1 MAAKTTTKKKTAAAK
16 KTAVKKT
23 AAKTKTSTKAKNTG
37 GKTTSSK
44 GKKATGLKGT
54 AKANKTVTAKKISKV
69 TVKSKETSKAGTTNT
84 MRPSKNGKS
93 AKTYLNDKDLKFF
106 KELIMEQKNEIL
118 ENARRLRESLIDTS
132 GDYVGDNSTFSMHM
146 AEQGTDEMER
156 EKAYMFIQR
165 DEKHLLYLERALER
179 VAAKTYG
186 LCISCGKHISK
197 ARLEAVPITSHCIN
211 CKQNLSH

>member
-16 KTAVKKT
+16 KTTVKKSAKKPT
-23 AAKTKTSTKAKNTG
+23 AKSKTSAKVSP
-37 GKTTSSK
+37 KQVSP
-44 GKKATGLKGT
+44 KGT
-54 AKANKTVTAKKISKV
+54 AKNKKAVTKKVTGTAAPKTKATAKSISAKTPV
-69 TVKSKETSKAGTTNT
+69 NGKTTN
-84 MRPSKNGKS
+84 GKP
-93 AKTYLNDKDLKFF
+93 AKTYLAEKDLKFF

-118 ENARRLRESLIDTS
+118 ENARRLRESLIDNA

-165 DEKHLLYLERALER
+165 DEKHLLYLEKALER
-179 VAAKTYG
+179 IAAKTYG
-186 LCISCGKHISK
+186 LCVSCGKHISK

>member
-1 MAAKTTTKKKTAAAK
+1 MAAKTTKKKTAAVK
-16 KTAVKKT
+16 KSAVKKSVT
-23 AAKTKTSTKAKNTG
+23 TKTAKTKTSVKAKTS
-37 GKTTSSK
+37 GKTTSAK
-44 GKKATGLKGT
+44 GKKVTVLKGT
-54 AKANKTVTAKKISKV
+54 AKPKKTVTAKKISKV
-69 TVKSKETSKAGTTNT
+69 TVKTKDTGNTNT
-84 MRPSKNGKS
+84 IRPSKNGK
-93 AKTYLNDKDLKFF
+93 AVKTYLNDKDLKFF
-106 KELIMEQKNEIL
+106 KDLIMEQKNEIL

-179 VAAKTYG
+179 IAAKTYG